1 MIDSIHDKIDTVAV
15 GTAAATAVEQVHSTP
30 LPDVIKTVVQILVGI
45 VTLWHLFSKKK
56 TDTTTTT
63 ENNG

>member
-15 GTAAATAVEQVHSTP
+15 GTAAATAVETVHSTP
-30 LPDVIKTVVQILVGI
+30 LPDIIKTVVQILVGV

-56 TDTTTTT
+56 TDNTQGTPS
-63 ENNG
+63 N